1 MTFFDQQKAHFK
13 QADVAT
19 KLIYINVILFILLL
33 IASVLGVNN
42 VLNWVVL
49 NDRDSLLFKPWTLFT
64 YSFVHSPDDLFH
76 LISNML
82 FLYYFGQFFL
92 YYFSEKTFLNV
103 YILGAISGGIFFLLL
118 THWFPIPNTSRSL
131 LGASAS
137 IYAIMTMVIAYQP
150 NQTIRLFGLVSVKLW
165 HIAVFFVILNL
176 IQLNHKINEGGIW
189 SHLGGVLIGYFYLRQ
204 FNRGDKIGQV
214 LERTMSLFRRTF
226 AAYSSHPVKKQRVP
240 KTDEEFNSKK
250 KKNQEKI
257 NRILDKISKSGYESL
272 TKEEKS
278 FLFNQKGY

>member
-1 MTFFDQQKAHFK
+1 MTFFEQQKVQFK
-13 QADVAT
+13 QANIAT
-19 KLIYINVILFILLL
+19 KLIYINGILFVLFLV
-33 IASVLGVNN
+33 ASVFRFSDL
-42 VLNWVVL
+42 LNWVVL
-49 NDRDSLLFKPWTLFT
+49 NDSDSLLFKPWTLFT
-64 YSFVHSPDDLFH
+64 YSFFHSPDDLFH

-103 YILGAISGGIFFLLL
+103 YIMGAISGGIFFLLL

-150 NQTIRLFGLVSVKLW
+150 NQTIRLFGLISVKLW

-189 SHLGGVLIGYFYLRQ
+189 SHLGGVFIGYFYLRQ

-214 LERTMSLFRRTF
+214 LNRIMSLFRRTF
-226 AAYSSHPVKKQRVP
+226 TAYSSHSVKKQHVP

-257 NRILDKISKSGYESL
+257 NKILDKISKSGYESL
-272 TKEEKS
+272 TKDEKS